1 MSGIASE
8 PILGFS
14 GPSGTILPPGAV
26 IWGLLESV
34 SPAGN
39 GLASVTISGRSCLV
53 DDSLLSG
60 LEGLDG
66 CQVIVGHVAG
76 RWSIGEVNV

>member
-14 GPSGTILPPGAV
+14 GPSGTILSPGAV
-26 IWGLLESV
+26 IWGRLESA
-34 SPAGN
+34 SPAGD

-53 DDSLLSG
+53 DESLLSG

-66 CQVIVGHVAG
+66 CQVVVGHVAG
-76 RWSIGEVNV
+76 RWSFGRVNV

>member
-26 IWGLLESV
+26 IWGRLESASLV
-34 SPAGN
+34 GD

-53 DDSLLSG
+53 DESLLSG
-60 LEGLDG
+60 LAGLDG
-66 CQVIVGHVAG
+66 CQVVVGHMAG
-76 RWSIGEVNV
+76 RWRFGRVNV

>member
-39 GLASVTISGRSCLV
+39 GLASVTISGRISLV
-53 DDSLLSG
+53 DESLLESLRG
-60 LEGLDG
+60 LVGRS
-66 CQVIVGHVAG
+66 VVVGHVAG
-76 RWSIGEVNV
+76 RWSFGGVNV

>member
-14 GPSGTILPPGAV
+14 GPRGTILPPGAV
-26 IWGLLESV
+26 IWGRLESI
-34 SPAGN
+34 SPVGD
-39 GLASVTISGRSCLV
+39 GLASVTVSGRSCLV
-53 DDSLLSG
+53 DESLLSG

-66 CQVIVGHVAG
+66 CQVVVGHVAG
-76 RWSIGEVNV
+76 RWSFGRVNV